1 MKLILIAIAIFAA
14 GALLGS
20 HTYSVPLRSFSV
32 DSQGNQH
39 CSGLRHNERFE
50 VFCLSTER
58 PLRESWNRDLDRQL
72 TQLGRRMLPPQ
83 PAAEDYRAPWYGER

>member
-1 MKLILIAIAIFAA
+1 MKTILIAFAIFIA

-20 HTYSVPLRSFSV
+20 HTYSVPLRTFSV

-39 CSGLRHNERFE
+39 CQGLRHNEKFE

-58 PLRESWNRDLDRQL
+58 PMGESWNRDFNRALAKL
-72 TQLGRRMLPPQ
+72 PGR
-83 PAAEDYRAPWYGER
+83 PAAEDVRAPWTQRSPYPQ